1 MLLYLFTS
9 QAERDM
15 MLDQAK
21 LLDSQVR
28 PGRGRRGDTR
38 PAVPEQALV
47 EPVYHVFLP
56 LLDSHGRTEE
66 GRP

>member
-28 PGRGRRGDTR
+28 PGRGRGGDTG
-38 PAVPEQALV
+38 PVVP
-47 EPVYHVFLP
+47 
-56 LLDSHGRTEE
+56 
-66 GRP
+66 